1 MTNRPSNLAGS
12 TTDQISLGTL
22 ANYEAAFIDLL
33 EEAVSSGRAVRA
45 DGLAEI
51 EFTSPV
57 LDDPVGCVPEAVDG
71 GIEVRA
77 LVGGEQRAR
86 LVARPVA
93 DDDNSS
99 TRPLLPAAPSARCSL
114 VATFLRCVTTPNGWL
129 PLALGRPTRRRATR
143 CSPTAA
149 ATPSPNS

>member
-1 MTNRPSNLAGS
+1 MNDELISRIMSREHIRDILNDIHGEPPSVAVAFEAVDEPPSRGCSGVTNRPSNLAGS
-12 TTDQISLGTL
+12 TTDQISVGTL

-51 EFTSPV
+51 ESTSPV

-99 TRPLLPAAPSARCSL
+99 TRPPPPS
-114 VATFLRCVTTPNGWL
+114 
-129 PLALGRPTRRRATR
+129 
-143 CSPTAA
+143 SP
-149 ATPSPNS
+149 